1 MRAAPLARRSSSVDP
16 VVTVV
21 TVFTV
26 VTQMRKAVLLTV
38 LVLAACARPAASDA
52 GTSEPPASPGGGAP
66 STGARQV
73 KLEFQQGQGGSASG
87 GEQGAT
93 ATAGSGQI
101 AIRGT
106 MQTPNPCYKLSGE
119 LQQQGQTLSVRVVGQ
134 ADPDA
139 MCIQSIGSVPYTAT
153 LRDVAPGT
161 YTVRVMHTYPG
172 TGWDAAAALE
182 TQVTVR

>member
-1 MRAAPLARRSSSVDP
+1 
-16 VVTVV
+16 
-21 TVFTV
+21 
-26 VTQMRKAVLLTV
+26 MRKAVLLTV
-38 LVLAACARPAASDA
+38 LVLAACARPVASDA
-52 GTSEPPASPGGGAP
+52 RTSESPDSPGGAP

-73 KLEFQQGQGGSASG
+73 KLEFQQGQGGSSNG

-93 ATAGSGQI
+93 ATAGSERI
-101 AIRGT
+101 AISGT

-134 ADPDA
+134 ADPNA
-139 MCIQSIGSVPYTAT
+139 MCIQSIGAIPYTAT

-161 YTVRVMHTYPG
+161 YTVRVIHTYPG

>member
-1 MRAAPLARRSSSVDP
+1 
-16 VVTVV
+16 
-21 TVFTV
+21 
-26 VTQMRKAVLLTV
+26 
-38 LVLAACARPAASDA
+38 
-52 GTSEPPASPGGGAP
+52 
-66 STGARQV
+66 V
-73 KLEFQQGQGGSASG
+73 KLEFQQGQGGSSTG

-106 MQTPNPCYKLSGE
+106 MQTPNPCHKLSGE
-119 LQQQGQTLSVRVVGQ
+119 LQQQGRTLSVRVVAQ

-139 MCIQSIGSVPYTAT
+139 MCIQSIGSIPYTAT

>member
-1 MRAAPLARRSSSVDP
+1 
-16 VVTVV
+16 
-21 TVFTV
+21 
-26 VTQMRKAVLLTV
+26 MRKTVLLTV

-52 GTSEPPASPGGGAP
+52 GTSEPPASPGGAP

-73 KLEFQQGQGGSASG
+73 TLEFQQGQGGSSTG

-106 MQTPNPCYKLSGE
+106 MQTPTPCHKLSGE
-119 LQQQGQTLSVRVVGQ
+119 LQQQGRTLSVRVVAQ

-139 MCIQSIGSVPYTAT
+139 MCIQSIGSIPYTAT

-161 YTVRVMHTYPG
+161 YTVRVIHTYPG

>member
-1 MRAAPLARRSSSVDP
+1 
-16 VVTVV
+16 
-21 TVFTV
+21 
-26 VTQMRKAVLLTV
+26 MRKAVLLTV
-38 LVLAACARPAASDA
+38 LVLAACARPVASDA
-52 GTSEPPASPGGGAP
+52 GTSEPPASSGGAP
-66 STGARQV
+66 STGAPV

-134 ADPDA
+134 ADPNV

-182 TQVTVR
+182 TQVTIR